1 MGVRMINDIAI
12 PDMGSLRMFVIVFS
26 VLCLLDIITGLLN
39 AVLAKE
45 VESHKLKTGLVGK
58 IYEYCVIAVAF
69 LLGKLF
75 SLDQICIATLVFYIA
90 QEGISILE
98 NTAKHIKYPKVILE
112 VLKKISSK
120 GGNEDGVEKE
130 CVQ

>member
-1 MGVRMINDIAI
+1 MNNIVI
-12 PDMGSLRMFVIVFS
+12 PDIGSLKLFIIVFS
-26 VLCLLDIITGLLN
+26 VLCLLDMITGILN
-39 AVLAKE
+39 AILAKE
-45 VESHKLKTGLVGK
+45 LESHKLKTGLVGK
-58 IYEYCVIAVAF
+58 IYEYCVIAVAY

-75 SLDQICIATLVFYIA
+75 ELDQICIVTIIFYIS

-98 NTAKHIKYPKVILE
+98 NTSKHIKYPKVILE

-130 CVQ
+130 CIQ